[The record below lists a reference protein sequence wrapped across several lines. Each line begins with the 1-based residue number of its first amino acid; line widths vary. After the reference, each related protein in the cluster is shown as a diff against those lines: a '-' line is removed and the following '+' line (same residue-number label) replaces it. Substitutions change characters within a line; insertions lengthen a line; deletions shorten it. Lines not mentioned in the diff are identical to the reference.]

1 MRTKEFG
8 ESDLLVFFFTP
19 DQGQLKGV
27 AKGGRR
33 SRKRFANSL
42 DILSLVRLEYEV
54 RRGGSLPLLHSGRLI
69 NGFSGIRSDYTLL
82 SLASYMIE
90 LTEVLFPIGV
100 VDERAFDLLKGA
112 LCALD
117 GREKDVRAITV
128 AFEARALSLGGYRIN
143 LERCSVCGRKY
154 TGQGPAVFSRD
165 KGGIACMRCRSP
177 SENVPVV
184 NPAALKV
191 LHMIQ
196 SGSWD
201 FSGDL
206 HIPEAAVREIRPVL
220 RLHRDFRIGR
230 PLKTA
235 KHVD

>member
-19 DQGQLKGV
+19 DLGQLKGV

-42 DILSLVRLEYEV
+42 DILSLVRLEYDM
-54 RRGGSLPLLHSGRLI
+54 RRGGSLPLLQSGRLI
-69 NGFSGIRSDYTLL
+69 HAFPRIRSDYTLL
-82 SLASYMIE
+82 SLASYMVE

-100 VDERAFDLLKGA
+100 TDQRPFHLLKRA
-112 LCALD
+112 LYALD
-117 GREKDVRAITV
+117 RGQNEQGVLA
-128 AFEARALSLGGYRIN
+128 AFEGRALSLGGYRIS
-143 LERCSVCGRKY
+143 LESCSICGRRY
-154 TGQGPAVFSRD
+154 TGQGHAVFLRD
-165 KGGIACMRCRSP
+165 RGGIACMKCRSP
-177 SENVPVV
+177 SKGM
-184 NPAALKV
+184 PAMSPPAVKT
-191 LHMIQ
+191 LHILQ
-196 SGSWD
+196 SGSL
-201 FSGDL
+201 DL
-206 HIPEAAVREIRPVL
+206 SRDLDLPQEVIAEIRPVL